1 MKHLPRLAARIF
13 NTPLAIA
20 PDKAA
25 VIAAIFASKLS
36 GATVEASMHE
46 DADDGDIELQVD
58 QGIAQISIS
67 GTLVEKSSWLDA
79 MSGMISYDAIAKQLA
94 VAEADARVK
103 GVLLVIDSPGG
114 EVSGMFEC
122 ANVLAAF
129 TKPVFATINF
139 CACSAAY
146 LLAAQADQISITE
159 SSLTGSIGVIA
170 QHMERSGWDAA
181 QGIKFT
187 TIYAGARKN
196 DGNPHEPL
204 SEGAQAAIRADVEFV
219 MDQFVSYVAKARGL
233 SEDAV
238 RATEAGV
245 FRGQNAIEAGL
256 ADVMATPSEALAAL
270 LGQVSNSG
278 SVAAATRLRKEVRM
292 ASTITADPKLAASTA
307 TDEKPEVAKT
317 EKPVPM
323 EEVKPDGEKKDPD
336 KEEEVLN
343 GAACLEISTLCTIAG
358 RPALAAEF
366 IGAQLPVAKVRERL
380 VAAAADDTPRI
391 QSAIDPS
398 IGAKP
403 ASINPNDP
411 KQNPLLADAQRR
423 AAAAQ
428 PKGAR

>member
-36 GATVEASMHE
+36 GATVEASMDDE
-46 DADDGDIELQVD
+46 SRDGDIELQVD
-58 QGIAQISIS
+58 RGIAQISIC

-79 MSGMISYDAIAKQLA
+79 MSGMVSYDAIAKQLA
-94 VAEADARVK
+94 VAEADARVN

-122 ANVLAAF
+122 ANALAAF
-129 TKPVFATINF
+129 TKPVFATVNF

-146 LLAAQADQISITE
+146 LLAAQADQIFITE

-181 QGIKFT
+181 QGIKYT

-204 SEGAQAAIRADVEFV
+204 SEGAQEAIKADVEFV
-219 MDQFVSYVAKARGL
+219 MDQFVAYVAKARGI

-238 RATEAGV
+238 RATEAAV

-256 ADVMATPSEALAAL
+256 ADVMATPSEALDAL
-270 LGQVSNSG
+270 LRQVSNAG

-292 ASTITADPKLAASTA
+292 ASTITADPKLTA
-307 TDEKPEVAKT
+307 TTATEEKPEVAKT
-317 EKPVPM
+317 EKPAPVD
-323 EEVKPDGEKKDPD
+323 EKTTEKKEELPE
-336 KEEEVLN
+336 EEEVLT
-343 GAACLEISTLCTIAG
+343 GAACREISTLCTIAG

-366 IGAQLPVAKVRERL
+366 ITKQFSIAKVREQL
-380 VAAAADDTPRI
+380 LNAAASESAPI
-391 QSAIDPS
+391 HSAIDPS
-398 IGAKP
+398 IGANP
-403 ASINPNDP
+403 AAINPNDP
-411 KQNPLLADAQRR
+411 KQNPVLADAQRR
-423 AAAAQ
+423 AAAA
-428 PKGAR
+428 KGAR

>member
-1 MKHLPRLAARIF
+1 MEPSDA
-13 NTPLAIA
+13 TAIA
-20 PDKAA
+20 KALLAKMYGENNTNA
-25 VIAAIFASKLS
+25 VELSASADAESEGEAADFEILPNGVALLK
-36 GATVEASMHE
+36 
-46 DADDGDIELQVD
+46 IR
-58 QGIAQISIS
+58 
-67 GTLVEKSSWLDA
+67 GTLVERSSWLDA
-79 MSGMISYDAIAKQLA
+79 YCGMISYDAIAQHLA
-94 VAEADARVK
+94 VAESDARVR
-103 GVLLVIDSPGG
+103 GILLLFDSPGG

-122 ANVLAAF
+122 ARALATV
-129 TKPVFATINF
+129 TKPVYAVVDR

-146 LLAAQADQISITE
+146 LLAAQADMIFVDE
-159 SSLTGSIGVIA
+159 SSVAGSIGVIA
-170 QHMERSGWDAA
+170 QHMETSARDSEV
-181 QGIKFT
+181 GIKYT
-187 TIYAGARKN
+187 TIFAGARKN

-204 SEGAQAAIRADVEFV
+204 SDGARTAIQADVDDVMQKFV
-219 MDQFVSYVAKARGL
+219 ASVALARRVSE
-233 SEDAV
+233 EDI

-245 FRGQNAIEAGL
+245 FRGQHVITAGL
-256 ADVMATPSEALAAL
+256 ADISGSPADALAAL
-270 LGQVSNSG
+270 AKQVDSG

-307 TDEKPEVAKT
+307 TEEKPEVAKT
-317 EKPVPM
+317 EKFAPT
-323 EEVKPDGEKKDPD
+323 EEVKPEGEEKDPD
-336 KEEEVLN
+336 KEEEVLT
-343 GAACLEISTLCTIAG
+343 GAACREISTLCTIAG

-398 IGAKP
+398 IGAQP